1 MRSRRFNPVLLLGVV
16 LAVATSL
23 PALAVPM
30 LYGVTG
36 SSDSQSSRYTIGS
49 VTGATT
55 LVGATGTSHVTGI
68 DFDPTSG
75 ILYGVRS
82 DIFGTGATELLT
94 LDIATGAATVVGTTG
109 QQIPDITITPSGVL
123 RGWSEIDSTL
133 NTFDNPVEI
142 NTATGATSL
151 AASGLSTSSTGV
163 AVLDET

>member
-1 MRSRRFNPVLLLGVV
+1 M
-16 LAVATSL
+16 
-23 PALAVPM
+23 
-30 LYGVTG
+30 
-36 SSDSQSSRYTIGS
+36 
-49 VTGATT
+49 
-55 LVGATGTSHVTGI
+55 
-68 DFDPTSG
+68 
-75 ILYGVRS
+75 RS

-151 AASGLSTSSTGV
+151 TASGLSTSSTGV
-163 AVLDET
+163 AVLDETNLYVMTNDVLYSVNVTTGVSLPLSGGLIQTIFSKICPAAIGS